1 MSRRAAALAL
11 KRRNESRMMQLS
23 SALRDVIAASVPQ
36 LHAHCRDEWAVIGSA
51 AAALLGADVQ
61 AADLDLLTSA
71 ADAQR
76 LIELWPSR
84 LDTSYVPA
92 GADRFRSRFARFHFP
107 GMPLEVMGGL
117 ELHGSDG
124 WQAVRVNRVMHVNVA
139 GIDVPI
145 PVRDEQIRIL
155 ESFGRAKDLARADML
170 RAL

>member
-1 MSRRAAALAL
+1 MSKVSLA
-11 KRRNESRMMQLS
+11 SVIT
-23 SALRDVIAASVPQ
+23 APLREVIAASVPP
-36 LHAHCRDEWAVIGSA
+36 LHAHCRDEWVVIGSA
-51 AAALLGADVQ
+51 AAALMGADVQ

-92 GADRFRSRFARFHFP
+92 AANRFRSRFARFRFP

-117 ELHGSDG
+117 ELHGHDG
-124 WQAVRVNRVMHVNVA
+124 WQAVRVNHVMHVNVA
-139 GIDVPI
+139 GIQVPV
-145 PVRDEQIRIL
+145 PARDEQIRIL
-155 ESFGRAKDLARADML
+155 ESFGRAKDLARADLL